1 MKRLLL
7 LIAVSIVWSGSV
19 LQAQEYEYVPL
30 VREGVEWGYTG
41 DLGDY
46 RCQIKGDTIID
57 GTTYKKF
64 YRYTTCGLQKN
75 TPCYVA
81 VRENDKKVYYREITG
96 DDREE
101 RLIYDF
107 SLEKGD
113 MAILYSRS
121 FLDYMQIDVR
131 YVDTIKNGRGMIS
144 LWRKAIHGQ
153 SRPSLRSLGM
163 GRK

>member
-57 GTTYKKF
+57 GTTYKNF
-64 YRYTTCGLQKN
+64 IGT
-75 TPCYVA
+75 
-81 VRENDKKVYYREITG
+81 
-96 DDREE
+96 
-101 RLIYDF
+101 
-107 SLEKGD
+107 
-113 MAILYSRS
+113 
-121 FLDYMQIDVR
+121 
-131 YVDTIKNGRGMIS
+131 
-144 LWRKAIHGQ
+144 
-153 SRPSLRSLGM
+153 RPADCKRIPPATWQ
-163 GRK
+163 

>member
-96 DDREE
+96 D
-101 RLIYDF
+101 
-107 SLEKGD
+107 
-113 MAILYSRS
+113 
-121 FLDYMQIDVR
+121 
-131 YVDTIKNGRGMIS
+131 
-144 LWRKAIHGQ
+144 
-153 SRPSLRSLGM
+153 
-163 GRK
+163 

>member
-1 MKRLLL
+1 M
-7 LIAVSIVWSGSV
+7 
-19 LQAQEYEYVPL
+19 

-75 TPCYVA
+75 TPCYVV

-96 DDREE
+96 DNREE

-107 SLEKGD
+107 SLEKEICLSYI
-113 MAILYSRS
+113 A
-121 FLDYMQIDVR
+121 VR
-131 YVDTIKNGRGMIS
+131 
-144 LWRKAIHGQ
+144 LWIICR
-153 SRPSLRSLGM
+153 
-163 GRK
+163 